1 MSTRSANNKRTQ
13 THEVTGV
20 ARKSAASAKPARAA
34 AGSVR
39 VEAASAKS
47 RRKQMEKGENLDGLS
62 KEEKRARKAK
72 IRAQEDRYYTAQQIL
87 LKHDEDYLK
96 RRRVWWAL
104 LAAGMVVI
112 VLIWIWLYAF
122 GNGGTL
128 VTGAQLTAVVLAYAI
143 IIGAFIYDFVRI
155 RPLRNAYRT
164 QADGMSNKAVTALLE
179 KDAAEQDRKRA
190 EKEAKKAAKKK

>member
-39 VEAASAKS
+39 VEASSAKS

-104 LAAGMVVI
+104 LAAGMIVI
-112 VLIWIWLYAF
+112 VFIWIWLYAF

-128 VTGAQLTAVVLAYAI
+128 VTGAQLAAVVLAYAI